1 MISVTTKGDF
11 KNIEKYLQ
19 KVKKSNL
26 ISIFDAYGTKGVEL
40 LSKATPKNTGE
51 TASSWGY
58 KVEHK
63 NGRYKLYFTNS
74 HEVDGVNIA
83 IIIQYGHGT
92 RQGGYVEGID
102 YINPVTRP
110 LFKDLAQDL
119 IKEVKR
125 S

>member
-26 ISIFDAYGTKGVEL
+26 MSIFDAYGTKGVEL

-58 KVEHK
+58 KVECK

-74 HEVDGVNIA
+74 HEVDGVNVA

>member
-11 KNIEKYLQ
+11 SNIEKYLRNA
-19 KVKKSNL
+19 KSSNL
-26 ISIFDAYGTKGVEL
+26 MPIFDKYGAKGVEL
-40 LSKATPKNTGE
+40 LSKATPKDTGE

-63 NGRYKLYFTNS
+63 NGRYRLYFTNS
-74 HEVDGVNIA
+74 HEVNGVNIA

-110 LFKDLAQDL
+110 LFEDLVREL
-119 IKEVKR
+119 TKEVKR